1 MSKEYSVWVGGS
13 EINSEYLTKEDA
25 FKIAKLWKA
34 SGYTDVKVRKEF

>member
-1 MSKEYSVWVGGS
+1 MEKEYSVWVKGS

-34 SGYTDVKVRKEF
+34 SGYVDVKVRKEF